1 MKQIIMA
8 AMSAVILVSGCS
20 KAPREQV
27 FTGTTE
33 DGMLTKTSISYDLLK
48 YIVNWQSSDKVRI
61 NDARYSVTP
70 GTPATTATFTWE
82 SGTTPSAPF
91 KACSPYD
98 NAVYS
103 GGVMKVTFPASITN
117 TFHDVTFW
125 PMYAEGSSTNLSFR
139 NLAGLVA
146 VSIIN
151 ADKHTVK
158 SVMISS
164 SGNCL
169 SGDADIV
176 ADGSAWKA
184 SIPSGGDNITVNC
197 ATPLDVDTW
206 NYVFVPVPPK
216 VYGTN
221 FTITITYGDNT
232 TTVKTVKA
240 GSSIEVL
247 RSKVTSIA
255 LNIYSPTSSSNEEIE
270 WGNSYTETDFE

>member
-1 MKQIIMA
+1 MKKYLLA
-8 AMSAVILVSGCS
+8 ILPALALVVGCA
-20 KAPREQV
+20 KAPQGPV

-33 DGMLTKTSISYDLLK
+33 DGLLTKTSISYDLLK

-61 NDARYSVTP
+61 NDAKYAVSP
-70 GTPATTATFTWE
+70 GTPATTASFTWE
-82 SGTTPSAPF
+82 SGTTPEGTF
-91 KACSPYD
+91 KACTPYD
-98 NAVYS
+98 NTVYS
-103 GGVMKVTFPASITN
+103 GGVMKVNFPASITN

-125 PMYAEGSSTNLSFR
+125 PMYAEGTSTSLSFK

-151 ADKHTVK
+151 SDKHTVK
-158 SVMISS
+158 SVKITS

-169 SGDADIV
+169 SGAADIV

-184 SIPSGGDNITVNC
+184 SIPSGGDNVTVNC
-197 ATPLDVDTW
+197 TTPLNVDSW

-240 GSSIEVL
+240 GSSIEVK
-247 RSKVTSIA
+247 RSMVTSIA
-255 LNIYSPTSSSNEEIE
+255 LNLYSPTSSANEDIG
-270 WGNSYTETDFE
+270 WGNSYTEANFE